1 MFIIGKGKI
10 MRGKVILWIIL
21 IIQLTACQSLTPSGN
36 LDRRQ
41 ADRDAEAALAQ
52 TPDVEPSD
60 VAPTAPAAS
69 LQIGDSAPD
78 FTLPD
83 LTGQD
88 VSLQDFRGK
97 VVLLNF
103 WASWCVP
110 CRSETPALQR
120 LYEKYQDQ
128 DFVVIGVSIDE
139 ETVEA
144 VPDFIEEFGL
154 TYPILLDTTRVS
166 TGQDGSYRLEGIPQ
180 SYFIDAEGIIRDIGE
195 GALEWDFM
203 EGKAL
208 VLLDPEAGQRR
219 MAALNLVTEGEN
231 LAGAGDIEGAALK
244 FQEALSRDPSL
255 ERFDDPQ
262 AEAKRVAGLALVE
275 QGESLARDG
284 QIQEAIASYEQ
295 AWQIDPTLEIEAD
308 QWNNLCWFGSLWG
321 QAADVLEAC
330 EQGVELAA
338 PERRA
343 GNRDSR
349 AVARA
354 LTGDKAGAIEDFK
367 VFVAWTKEN
376 DLYDR
381 YGTKREAWIAE
392 LTAGRN
398 PFDEETLEALRNE

>member
-1 MFIIGKGKI
+1 
-10 MRGKVILWIIL
+10 MRGTAILLTIL
-21 IIQLTACQSLTPSGN
+21 IIQLAVCQSIIPSGN
-36 LDRRQ
+36 VEEVQ
-41 ADRDAEAALAQ
+41 GGGEAEAALEQ
-52 TPDVEPSD
+52 TSD
-60 VAPTAPAAS
+60 AEQSDTAPTASPVS

-78 FTLPD
+78 FTLPN
-83 LTGQD
+83 LTGQE
-88 VSLQDFRGK
+88 VSLRDFRGK

-139 ETVEA
+139 EETVEA

-154 TYPILLDTTRVS
+154 TYPILLDTLRES

-180 SYFIDAEGIIRDIGE
+180 SYFIDAEGVIRDIGE

-208 VLLDPEAGQRR
+208 LLLDRESGERR
-219 MAALNLVTEGEN
+219 LAALDLVTEGRE
-231 LAGAGDIEGAALK
+231 LAAAGDIEGAAAK
-244 FQEALSRDPSL
+244 FQEALSLDPSL
-255 ERFDDPQ
+255 ELFDDPQ
-262 AEAKRVAGLALVE
+262 AEAKRVAGLGLVE
-275 QGESLARDG
+275 QGEALARDG

-295 AWQIDPTLEIEAD
+295 AETIDPTLEIAAG

-321 QAADVLEAC
+321 YAAEVFEAC
-330 EQGVELAA
+330 EKGVELAA

-349 AVARA
+349 GVARA
-354 LTGDKAGAIEDFK
+354 LTGDYAGAMEDFE

-376 DLYDR
+376 GQYEHYR
-381 YGTKREAWIAE
+381 AKREAWIAE
-392 LTAGRN
+392 LKAGRN